1 MTDFKENTPQKIAQK
16 LLENNFED
24 VKIFVGENLSYE
36 NERILEFSAK
46 EMVKVEAKF
55 EMNVVV
61 IYWDG
66 KE

>member
-1 MTDFKENTPQKIAQK
+1 MTDNKNTPQKIAEI
-16 LLENNFED
+16 LIENGMEEA
-24 VKIFVGENLSYE
+24 VIFVGENLSYE